1 MGTKTEPTAR
11 ERILVTASDL
21 FYAEGLRAVGV
32 DTIILQ
38 AGVAK
43 ASFYKHF
50 PSKDDL
56 VLAFLERRDTL
67 WRKWLAE
74 TVERLSPDPA
84 GRPLAVFDALAER
97 FARNDFRGCA
107 FINSIVELANRSHAA
122 HVAADEHK
130 RQVTAYIARL
140 LDAAGASNSR
150 DLAREFMMLADGAI
164 VTALREGSPRA
175 AESAKRIARTLLRA
189 AGAHAPAS
197 NAKKKSKSP
206 RRLRKATNE
215 SE

>member
-74 TVERLSPDPA
+74 TVEPLSPDPA
-84 GRPLAVFDALAER
+84 GRQLAVFDALAER
-97 FARNDFRGCA
+97 FARDDFRGCA
-107 FINSIVELANRSHAA
+107 FINSIVELANR
-122 HVAADEHK
+122 
-130 RQVTAYIARL
+130 
-140 LDAAGASNSR
+140 
-150 DLAREFMMLADGAI
+150 
-164 VTALREGSPRA
+164 
-175 AESAKRIARTLLRA
+175 
-189 AGAHAPAS
+189 
-197 NAKKKSKSP
+197 
-206 RRLRKATNE
+206 
-215 SE
+215 